1 MMESISIPRPS
12 NHMEREPSPV
22 PWLSHVFRDTLQS
35 LLNSGLE
42 GIWVG
47 TDNLSNLLSIL
58 EQEERGH
65 SANGE
70 LLSDIW
76 NLVDVDLVEFGL
88 RELVGE
94 SR

>member
-1 MMESISIPRPS
+1 MILWSA
-12 NHMEREPSPV
+12 SP
-22 PWLSHVFRDTLQS
+22 PQSPGYPLSSETLLQS

>member
-1 MMESISIPRPS
+1 MILWSA
-12 NHMEREPSPV
+12 SP
-22 PWLSHVFRDTLQS
+22 PQSPGYPLSSETLLQS

-42 GIWVG
+42 GVWVG
-47 TDNLSNLLSIL
+47 TYNLSNLLSIL
-58 EQEERGH
+58 EEEERRHG
-65 SANGE
+65 ANGE